1 MVELPD
7 IQEIREDGGP
17 VDDNTEENIKQ
28 QIERNA
34 EKSGQDLSAEE
45 IDRRAGQVI
54 AELENIHAEAKQNGK
69 EEERMKG
76 DDSDTMFLMVALA
89 LASSVI
95 NSGVLIWIN
104 FLA

>member
-17 VDDNTEENIKQ
+17 VDDNTE
-28 QIERNA
+28 
-34 EKSGQDLSAEE
+34 
-45 IDRRAGQVI
+45 
-54 AELENIHAEAKQNGK
+54 ENIHAEAKQNGK

>member
-7 IQEIREDGGP
+7 IQEIREDSGP
-17 VDDNTEENIKQ
+17 VDEDTEKNIKQ

-34 EKSGQDLSAEE
+34 EKSGQELSPEE

-76 DDSDTMFLMVALA
+76 DDLRWLLA
-89 LASSVI
+89 WLTAACL
-95 NSGVLIWIN
+95 SGLISWHDGS
-104 FLA
+104 